1 MSFSRY
7 STALSAVTL
16 GVFSINIQAAV
27 HMPVIV
33 VTPSAFEQARGE
45 ANSAVTVIDR
55 QAIEQANA
63 GSLAEILRGHAGLQ
77 VRDLFGDGRE
87 AVVDLRGFGAAAS
100 SNTLV
105 LVDGHRMNNSADQA
119 APDLSLISLDNIER
133 IEIFQGS
140 AGVLYGNQAVGGVI
154 NIITR
159 KVSRNEARVSVRAGS
174 YDSVQARGSVDRL
187 FGQTQ
192 LSVALSDQQSDNY
205 RDHNESNNRRAR
217 IRATRQHAGF
227 SAFVELEK
235 NTDDIQ
241 TPGALLANELALSR
255 SQSLP
260 VYSQDYFATDTTL
273 LRLGLDKHLD
283 DEHSLAFDL
292 SSRDTER
299 DFIQSFR
306 PFPGSLTTQERETR
320 LLSVDWRYQPTGRHL
335 RSLAVGVDIDD
346 TDYALVSSLGPQ
358 SMQQTVQD
366 LFVSS
371 QWRLD
376 ARSGLDIG
384 LRHSR
389 RDADVSTRSFDDSVT
404 VAGLGYTWTQD
415 GLRLFARADQN
426 FRYPTVEEHT
436 SPPFGQPPGLRTQQ
450 GLSLELGVEWLSV
463 DQRYRASLYNIR
475 LDDEIGFDSSGFA
488 NLNIDRSERHGL
500 ILEASRHWT
509 PAWQTALSL
518 TLIDAEITGGPFS
531 GGDLPLVPE
540 RSLRLDVNWSVSGRL
555 KTGLEWLSVSE
566 QVFGGDFANQMGKL
580 PSWQVLNA
588 HLSYTL
594 QAWSMKLRINNLLN
608 EKYSE
613 TGSQFTEFDPVTF
626 APTNH
631 QAFFPSPERNVWLS
645 LEYRFD

>member
-1 MSFSRY
+1 MSFPRY

-16 GVFSINIQAAV
+16 GLFSIDILAAV

-63 GSLAEILRGHAGLQ
+63 GSVAEILRGHAGLH

-105 LVDGHRMNNSADQA
+105 LVDGRRLNNSADQA

-159 KVSRNEARVSVRAGS
+159 TVSRNEARFSVRGGS
-174 YDSVQARGSVDRL
+174 YASVQARASVDRL
-187 FGQTQ
+187 LGQTQ

-241 TPGALLANELALSR
+241 TPGALLANELALNR

-260 VYSQDYFATDTTL
+260 VYSQDYFATDTNL
-273 LRLGLDKHLD
+273 LRLGLDKHMD
-283 DEHSLAFDL
+283 DEHTLAFDF

-306 PFPGSLTTQERETR
+306 PFPGSLTTQARETR
-320 LLSVDWRYQPTGRHL
+320 LLSFDWRYQPTGRHL
-335 RSLAVGVDIDD
+335 RSLVVGADIDD
-346 TDYALVSSLGPQ
+346 TDYSLVSIIGPQ
-358 SMQQTVQD
+358 AMQQTVQD
-366 LFVSS
+366 VFVAS
-371 QWRLD
+371 QWRLND
-376 ARSGLDIG
+376 SADLDIG

-389 RDADVSTRSFDDSVT
+389 RDADIGAQPFNDSVT
-404 VAGLGYTWTQD
+404 VAGLGYTWKQD

-531 GGDLPLVPE
+531 GGDLPLAPA
-540 RSLRLDVNWSVSGRL
+540 RSLRLDVNWSVSARV
-555 KTGLEWLSVSE
+555 KTGLEWLGVSE
-566 QVFGGDFANQMGKL
+566 QVFGGDFANQLGRL

-588 HLSYTL
+588 HLSYNL
-594 QAWSMKLRINNLLN
+594 KAWSMKLRINNLLN

-631 QAFFPSPERNVWLS
+631 QAFFPSPERNAWLS